1 MWCVPMADDFV
12 DTVAEDRIEDKELD
26 GIEDSNPILGRTI
39 IHWQPHCAVN
49 ENAINFIRTTATT
62 VYECRGNNYNS

>member
-1 MWCVPMADDFV
+1 MSVHVHRAAVLYRGLNASDFTTYIGNMWCVPMADDLV

-39 IHWQPHCAVN
+39 IHWQPH
-49 ENAINFIRTTATT
+49 
-62 VYECRGNNYNS
+62 